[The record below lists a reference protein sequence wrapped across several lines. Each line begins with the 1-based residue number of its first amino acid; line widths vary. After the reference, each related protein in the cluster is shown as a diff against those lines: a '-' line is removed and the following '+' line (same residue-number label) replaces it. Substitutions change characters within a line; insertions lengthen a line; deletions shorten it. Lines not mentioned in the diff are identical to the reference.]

1 MGEMSQIS
9 PPIRILVVAIIGLIA
24 VYMLFLR
31 PKPEEV
37 VPAATPAAAT
47 TPVPAKD
54 PNATTESGPG
64 SAVQKAVK
72 GGNDASARADQAAG
86 GAIEQTEGGSAVVTP
101 ATGVNTNPST
111 QVPATGSASQPAPI
125 TKQALARLPKD
136 VRGAVRDRKVMVLL
150 FYNNR
155 SIDDRAVRRE
165 LAGVDKRGKQVF
177 VDAHWI
183 KSVARYQA
191 ITRGAQ
197 VVQSPTVVIVDR
209 NLKAQTLVGF
219 VDTET
224 IDQAALDALR
234 AGGGSVISDPY
245 LRQIDSVCIS
255 SAQQVKA
262 LGQPSTA
269 SALPA
274 YLTGV
279 VAISAAS
286 DAAAAKVK
294 APKKW
299 RSFHKAFVRGN
310 ARSTALFTKAAA
322 DVKARPAKAQSIL
335 ASANA
340 KNKRLGKRF
349 VAKHG
354 AHGLTC
360 F

>member
-1 MGEMSQIS
+1 MSQIS

-31 PKPEEV
+31 PKPEA
-37 VPAATPAAAT
+37 VPAPAPAAAT

-54 PNATTESGPG
+54 PNATTQSGPG
-64 SAVQKAVK
+64 SAVQRAVK
-72 GGNDASARADQAAG
+72 GGNDASARADAAAG
-86 GAIEQTEGGSAVVTP
+86 GAVEQTEGGSAVVTP
-101 ATGVNTNPST
+101 ATGVNTNPAT
-111 QVPATGSASQPAPI
+111 QVPATGSATQPAPI
-125 TKQALARLPKD
+125 TKEALARLPKD
-136 VRGAVRDRKVMVLL
+136 VRGAVRDRKAMVLL

-165 LAGVDKRGKQVF
+165 LDKVDRRGHQIF

-191 ITRGAQ
+191 ITRGAE
-197 VVQSPTVVIVDR
+197 VVQSPTVVVVDR

-219 VDTET
+219 VDHET
-224 IDQAALDALR
+224 IDQTALDAVR
-234 AGGGSVISDPY
+234 AGGGSTLSDPY

-255 SAQQVKA
+255 AGQQVKA
-262 LGQPSTA
+262 LASPSTA
-269 SALPA
+269 SAIPA

-279 VAISAAS
+279 VAISTAA
-286 DAAAAKVK
+286 DAATAKIK

-299 RSFHKAFVRGN
+299 QSFHKALLRNN
-310 ARSTALFTKAAA
+310 AQSTALLSVAAA
-322 DVKARPAKAQSIL
+322 DVKARPAKARSIV
-335 ASANA
+335 ASAESRNRRA
-340 KNKRLGKRF
+340 SKRF

-354 AHGLTC
+354 RHRLSC

>member
-1 MGEMSQIS
+1 MSQIS

-31 PKPEEV
+31 PKPEA
-37 VPAATPAAAT
+37 VPAPAPAAAT

-54 PNATTESGPG
+54 PNATTQSGPG

-72 GGNDASARADQAAG
+72 GGNDASARADAAAG
-86 GAIEQTEGGSAVVTP
+86 GAVEQTEGGTAVVTP
-101 ATGVNTNPST
+101 STGVNTNPAT
-111 QVPATGSASQPAPI
+111 QVPATGSATQPAPI
-125 TKQALARLPKD
+125 TKEALARLPKD
-136 VRGAVRDRKVMVLL
+136 VRGAVKDRKVMVLL

-165 LAGVDKRGKQVF
+165 LAKVDRRGHQIF

-191 ITRGAQ
+191 ITRGAE
-197 VVQSPTVVIVDR
+197 VVQSPTVVVVDR

-219 VDTET
+219 VDAET
-224 IDQAALDALR
+224 IDQSALDALR
-234 AGGGSVISDPY
+234 AGGGVSTLSDPY
-245 LRQIDSVCIS
+245 LRQVDSVCIS
-255 SAQQVKA
+255 AGQQVKA
-262 LGQPSTA
+262 LASPSTA
-269 SALPA
+269 SAIPA

-279 VAISAAS
+279 LAISTGA
-286 DAAAAKVK
+286 DAATAKIK

-299 RSFHKAFVRGN
+299 QSFHKAFLRSN
-310 ARSTALFTKAAA
+310 AQSTALLSVAAA
-322 DVKARPAKAQSIL
+322 DAKARPGKAQSIV
-335 ASANA
+335 ASAEA
-340 KNKRLGKRF
+340 RNKRAGKRF

-354 AHGLTC
+354 RHGLTC